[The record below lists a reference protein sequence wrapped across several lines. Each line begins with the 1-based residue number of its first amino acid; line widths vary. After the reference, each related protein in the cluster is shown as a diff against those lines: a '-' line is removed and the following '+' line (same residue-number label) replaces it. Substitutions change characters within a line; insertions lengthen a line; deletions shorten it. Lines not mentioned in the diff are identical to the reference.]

1 MHHYLQ
7 HAPQTT
13 RSHAFYCTIPK
24 IKAQCIHHTCDLPNP
39 YNYINYIHS
48 KINIYLLYK
57 YSQWNIY
64 KDGISPTSL
73 FRIKIEVSQ
82 KVAKIF
88 LRACRL
94 PENFSLL
101 PKSRAFFPKSGS

>member
-13 RSHAFYCTIPK
+13 RSHAFYCTKPK

-48 KINIYLLYK
+48 KININLLYK
-57 YSQWNIY
+57 YSQMEHLQRWHFAHIPLSN
-64 KDGISPTSL
+64 
-73 FRIKIEVSQ
+73 
-82 KVAKIF
+82 
-88 LRACRL
+88 
-94 PENFSLL
+94 
-101 PKSRAFFPKSGS
+101 